1 LKEEAERQRIQAAEI
16 AKQRAELE
24 AMQAKI
30 NAAQEAQLA
39 AERAKMENDLRVEAA
54 EEAKV
59 HREAEAKAHAEYEAG
74 MMAEQEKISAL
85 QKTLDRGE
93 EIEASRKNAQIKA
106 QEQPFKSGSM
116 PVVTHPFPATGTIVP
131 TVANRP
137 SRSEMLS
144 VLGNTFGGDAD
155 TALGWILAEFRGDIE
170 FAARR
175 EAA

>member
-1 LKEEAERQRIQAAEI
+1 MNTTMCWKCNHVYPIDAPRCY
-16 AKQRAELE
+16 KC
-24 AMQAKI
+24 
-30 NAAQEAQLA
+30 NAANANVDPDKA
-39 AERAKMENDLRVEAA
+39 TAEAA
-54 EEAKV
+54 A
-59 HREAEAKAHAEYEAG
+59 
-74 MMAEQEKISAL
+74 
-85 QKTLDRGE
+85 
-93 EIEASRKNAQIKA
+93 IEASRKNAQLKA

-144 VLGNTFGGDAD
+144 VLGSTFGGDAD